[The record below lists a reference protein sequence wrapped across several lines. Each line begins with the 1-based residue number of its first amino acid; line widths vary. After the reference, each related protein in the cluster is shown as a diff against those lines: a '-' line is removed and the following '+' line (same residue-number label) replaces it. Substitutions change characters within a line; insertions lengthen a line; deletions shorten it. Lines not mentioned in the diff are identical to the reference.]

1 MTEPAIAT
9 SDPVDTP
16 APAQRRGTPAA
27 PAPAAPVAPAPTWL
41 AFSALAWL
49 LLSLLVNRTAF
60 TPGSMDFNLALAA
73 VALPGLV
80 QASLVAGVAV
90 SLFTT
95 GWLDAHG
102 KAPSTGV
109 RFAAGIG
116 AGLFAGAVATSA
128 ALLVFGVPAG
138 AGGVL
143 ALTVGLAGA
152 LGGALGAW
160 SSRPLLRAGVIAA
173 LSVMVLAFVAH
184 RFADPLLRFFGDD
197 GTPAGRYAANGWVA
211 FTLSLVSGITAG
223 LLAFWRLRALS
234 RQAGQAPRWPVYLLA
249 GGAAGLMLAVAELF
263 TRLGAPWLL
272 SMAST
277 DMTGDQLFEHMAA
290 DSRLNTCLVV
300 FFVGAITAMV
310 AYGRTLPK
318 VTPDA

>member
-9 SDPVDTP
+9 SEPVDTP
-16 APAQRRGTPAA
+16 APAQRGK
-27 PAPAAPVAPAPTWL
+27 PAPPAPTAAAPTAPSWL

-60 TPGSMDFNLALAA
+60 TPGSADFNLALAA

-95 GWLDAHG
+95 GWLDARG
-102 KAPSTGV
+102 NAPATGV

-152 LGGALGAW
+152 LGGALGAF
-160 SSRPLLRAGVIAA
+160 SVRPLLRTGVIAA

-184 RFADPLLRFFGDD
+184 RFSDQLLRLFGDD

-211 FTLSLVSGITAG
+211 FTLSVVSGVTAG

-234 RQAGQAPRWPVYLLA
+234 RQVGQTPRWPLYLLA

-277 DMTGDQLFEHMAA
+277 DVTGDQLFESIAA
-290 DSRLNTCLVV
+290 DSRLNTSLVV
-300 FFVGAITAMV
+300 FFVGAITALV
-310 AYGRTLPK
+310 AFGRTLPK
-318 VTPDA
+318 ATADPA